1 MQNPLVILFAY
12 IVTQSNSNLYY
23 LTRDELLS
31 QACNACVAQA
41 LQIQTGYTITGEE
54 MNAYYESD

>member
-1 MQNPLVILFAY
+1 MQNLLVISFSY
-12 IVTQSNSNLYY
+12 VVTQSNSNLYC

-41 LQIQTGYTITGEE
+41 LQIQTGYTITGEA
-54 MNAYYESD
+54 MNAY